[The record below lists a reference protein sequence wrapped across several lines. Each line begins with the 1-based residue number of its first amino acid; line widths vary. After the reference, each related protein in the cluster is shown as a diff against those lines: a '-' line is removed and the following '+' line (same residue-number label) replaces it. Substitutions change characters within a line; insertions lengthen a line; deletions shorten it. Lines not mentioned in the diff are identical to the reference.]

1 MKKVFSIS
9 LSILMLTAM
18 LHISVAEHFC
28 GGKETG
34 VKISLTGK
42 LAACSMESSEKE
54 QPLPSGVNITK
65 HCCEDFITFCVIDN
79 NYAPTFSYVPESFQ
93 FEFQFLA
100 LPIELSAKSQT
111 AINSLC
117 ANVSPPGVL
126 MSTNVDLTDICVFR
140 I

>member
-1 MKKVFSIS
+1 MKKIFSIS

-28 GGKETG
+28 GGKETD

-42 LAACSMESSEKE
+42 LATCSMEDSEKDLT
-54 QPLPSGVNITK
+54 LPSGVVITK
-65 HCCEDFITFCVIDN
+65 HCCDDVITFCVIDS
-79 NYAPTFSYVPESFQ
+79 NYAPSFSYVPDSFQ
-93 FEFQFLA
+93 FDFQYLA
-100 LPIELSAKSQT
+100 IPIELSAKSQT
-111 AINSLC
+111 AINSLF
-117 ANVSPPGVL
+117 ANVTPPGVL